1 MHKFTQFSLVDFLT
15 NILPPDFKPRKDIL
29 DPKSVQVLYNIWK
42 NPNNKIG
49 NKVYKKPESLSQG
62 DLDSLISY
70 GLMQRAGNGLQI
82 TGKGSNIIKTMI
94 LGDDRSSYD
103 EGGNISYITAS
114 NNVKRT
120 KTNKLKNKNKKID
133 NLWWKNLNGE

>member
-15 NILPPDFKPRKDIL
+15 NILPPDLKPRKDIL

-42 NPNNKIG
+42 NPNNKIS
-49 NKVYKKPESLSQG
+49 NKVYKHPKDISQD

-70 GLMQRAGNGLQI
+70 GLMRKAGNGLQI

-94 LGDDRSSYD
+94 LGDDRSSYE
-103 EGGNISYITAS
+103 EGRDIEYTKAS
-114 NNVKRT
+114 NNIK
-120 KTNKLKNKNKKID
+120 KKNKKTD
-133 NLWWKNLNGE
+133 DSWWKNLDGK